1 MSKISEE
8 YLTSEFKLNTI
19 FLENQTVR
27 TDFDQ
32 AKAWELFMLL
42 YKKEIKG
49 MNPDLRPTTIQ
60 ALVEKVLTIMTHY
73 NNRLIK
79 EFTNESH

>member
-8 YLTSEFKLNTI
+8 YLTSAFKKSVAVPK
-19 FLENQTVR
+19 E
-27 TDFDQ
+27 FDQ

-49 MNPDLRPTTIQ
+49 MNPDLRATTIQ
-60 ALVEKVLTIMTHY
+60 ILVEKVLTIMTHY